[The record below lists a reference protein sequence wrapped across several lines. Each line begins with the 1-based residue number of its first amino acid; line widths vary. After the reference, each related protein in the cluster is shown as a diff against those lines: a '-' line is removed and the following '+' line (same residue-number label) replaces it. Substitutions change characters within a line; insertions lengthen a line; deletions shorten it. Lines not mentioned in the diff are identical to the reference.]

1 MIQAIYD
8 LYIYIK
14 SLTGTEFPFFFL
26 FFFCRNTACTSV
38 VYIFGSD
45 SSHLDFKAILASR
58 GKLFFSLLHF
68 ICSKF
73 KAAGSQQRQTN
84 SELQTGTLWLRRLS
98 RWHGNTKRLID
109 KWGAGVQ
116 GRIRAAFRPHKNG
129 GALNTLLSYWS
140 VAHKAGGSLCGLPL
154 SYSGT

>member
-14 SLTGTEFPFFFL
+14 SLTGTAFPFFFL
-26 FFFCRNTACTSV
+26 FFFAEMQLALQLCTSLV
-38 VYIFGSD
+38 LIAVIWT
-45 SSHLDFKAILASR
+45 SR
-58 GKLFFSLLHF
+58 QYSPVEKNFFLYWRF

-129 GALNTLLSYWS
+129 GALNTLLSYSS
-140 VAHKAGGSLCGLPL
+140 VAHKAGGS
-154 SYSGT
+154 

>member
-1 MIQAIYD
+1 MIQAIYY

-14 SLTGTEFPFFFL
+14 SLTGTTFHFFFFAERQL
-26 FFFCRNTACTSV
+26 ALQLCTSLV
-38 VYIFGSD
+38 LIAVIWT
-45 SSHLDFKAILASR
+45 SR
-58 GKLFFSLLHF
+58 QYSPVEKNLVKMHF

-73 KAAGSQQRQTN
+73 KAAGRQQRQTN

-98 RWHGNTKRLID
+98 RRHGNTKRLID

-116 GRIRAAFRPHKNG
+116 GTIRAAFRPHKNG
-129 GALNTLLSYWS
+129 GALNTLLSYSS
-140 VAHKAGGSLCGLPL
+140 VAHKAGGALCILPF